1 MGRAVESFATFVHA
15 RDHLV
20 EERLALR
27 WIIDGGELI
36 AVAELHG
43 TFESHAAEL
52 SRRPRD
58 REVRSLEAATRHRL
72 RAQAVSLAQND
83 REERHADV
91 GADDEHPAG
100 VTHERS
106 LFDFGA
112 DHDAGRVA

>member
-36 AVAELHG
+36 AVAELHRA
-43 TFESHAAEL
+43 FEAHAAEL
-52 SRRPRD
+52 AGWPRD

-72 RAQAVSLAQND
+72 RTQTVALAQDD

-100 VTHERS
+100 MTHERGP
-106 LFDFGA
+106 FDFG
-112 DHDAGRVA
+112 